1 MPCHIEGGFI
11 LLGFGKRESTGGIV
25 TPEENRLARETIM
38 TPPAPPA
45 PPTNQAKKLPE
56 MHINIFAFM
65 GNDMERVQKTI
76 KEMEESFEQ
85 DYTLYFHV
93 NFNQPRK
100 QVPGNEKRR
109 EAGI

>member
-1 MPCHIEGGFI
+1 M
-11 LLGFGKRESTGGIV
+11 LGFGKRESTGGIV
-25 TPEENRLARETIM
+25 PPEENRLARETIM
-38 TPPAPPA
+38 TPPPAPPA
-45 PPTNQAKKLPE
+45 PTNPAKKLPE

-76 KEMEESFEQ
+76 REMKESFEQ
-85 DYTLYFHV
+85 EYTFCFHV